1 MSNLP
6 KQLEFEQL
14 KIDSQ
19 YRYRLGKKLEEQK
32 HQSKNIGRLAEILIE
47 VFFENAGVEYAKS
60 KENDKHDFS
69 FYIGR
74 QTVRVQV
81 KGTLGLKTGRNVFS
95 LETDYREDD
104 WDIIV
109 YVKINDRNK
118 NIPSA
123 ILVWQTWQ
131 DYIED
136 NRHKRLNKPYPSDKA
151 MREDARLYTWQ
162 RAYEKI
168 KKGLGETNV

>member
-60 KENDKHDFS
+60 KENDK
-69 FYIGR
+69 
-74 QTVRVQV
+74 
-81 KGTLGLKTGRNVFS
+81 
-95 LETDYREDD
+95 
-104 WDIIV
+104 
-109 YVKINDRNK
+109 
-118 NIPSA
+118 
-123 ILVWQTWQ
+123 
-131 DYIED
+131 
-136 NRHKRLNKPYPSDKA
+136 
-151 MREDARLYTWQ
+151 
-162 RAYEKI
+162 
-168 KKGLGETNV
+168 